1 MNHLTTKQAAKA
13 LGVSAPR
20 VRQLIL
26 AGRLPAV
33 KFGRDL
39 MILEADLDLVRVRKP
54 GRPRKKLSYDDEV
67 TP

>member
-1 MNHLTTKQAAKA
+1 MNRLTTKQAAKA

-39 MILEADLDLVRVRKP
+39 MILEADLDLVRVRNP
-54 GRPRKKLSYDDEV
+54 GRPKAECNSNTE
-67 TP
+67 